1 MVNNY
6 SINVKNLIKFFDK
19 SAIVR
24 NISFTVKKK
33 TIVGVLGKNGAG
45 KTTLLG
51 LLMGLITPTSG
62 YIELLGKNL
71 RFKKNEILKD
81 INFQSPYVELPKK
94 MTVKQNLHFYSRLY
108 NIKDI
113 KDNIEELALDLRIED
128 LLNKSYGA
136 LSAGQKTKVNLCKAL
151 INKPKVLLLDEPTA
165 SLDPETSIFIRNYL
179 KKFKKKNNS
188 SILITS
194 HNLQEIETM
203 CSNIILLRAGKIVS
217 KGRLKSVLEKNKY
230 KTFIDFF
237 LERG

>member
-94 MTVKQNLHFYSRLY
+94 MTVKQNLYFYSRLY

-128 LLNKSYGA
+128 LLNKSYGS

-151 INKPKVLLLDEPTA
+151 INKPKLLLLDEPTA

-217 KGRLKSVLEKNKY
+217 KGSLKRVLEKNKY

>member
-94 MTVKQNLHFYSRLY
+94 MTVKQNLYFYSRLY

-128 LLNKSYGA
+128 LLNKSYGS

-151 INKPKVLLLDEPTA
+151 INKPKLLLLDEPTA

-217 KGRLKSVLEKNKY
+217 KGRLKEFWKKIIIKRLL
-230 KTFIDFF
+230 IFF
-237 LERG
+237 

>member
-1 MVNNY
+1 MLNNY

-71 RFKKNEILKD
+71 RIKKNEILKD

-94 MTVKQNLHFYSRLY
+94 MTVKQNLYFYSRLY

-151 INKPKVLLLDEPTA
+151 INKPKLLLLDEPTA